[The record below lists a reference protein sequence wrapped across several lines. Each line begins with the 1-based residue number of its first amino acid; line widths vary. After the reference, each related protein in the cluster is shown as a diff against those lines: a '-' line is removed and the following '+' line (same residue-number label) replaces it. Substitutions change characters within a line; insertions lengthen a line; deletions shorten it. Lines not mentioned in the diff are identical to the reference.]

1 MAGPGMAREKPARRN
16 GMNQVAEGP
25 EGFGGWLL
33 LVAIGQWLGFFGQLV
48 EIIWALPTWVG
59 QWSDPALHRATMG
72 EAGLSVGLL
81 AFMLYTAIMMNMKR
95 REFPT
100 LFRIEAALFVVAPLL
115 SIWWVARSTG
125 AVVDMATF
133 AGIAAQ
139 AIAGTIGA
147 SLSILYSLRSARVR
161 NTFIY

>member
-1 MAGPGMAREKPARRN
+1 MS
-16 GMNQVAEGP
+16 QVAEGP

-33 LVAIGQWLGFFGQLV
+33 LVVIGQWLGFFGQLMAF
-48 EIIWALPTWVG
+48 IWTLPTWVG
-59 QWSDPALHRATMG
+59 QWRDPALHRATMG

-100 LFRIEAALFVVAPLL
+100 LFRIEVALFVIVPLL

-125 AVVDMATF
+125 AVVDKATF
-133 AGIAAQ
+133 AGIATQ
-139 AIAGTIGA
+139 AVAATIGA
-147 SLSILYSLRSARVR
+147 SFSILYSVRSARVR

>member
-1 MAGPGMAREKPARRN
+1 
-16 GMNQVAEGP
+16 MNQGAEGP

-33 LVAIGQWLGFFGQLV
+33 LVAIGQWLGFFAQLM
-48 EIIWALPTWVG
+48 ELIWALPTWVG
-59 QWSDPALHRATMG
+59 QWTDPALHRTTMG

-100 LFRIEAALFVVAPLL
+100 LFRFEAALLVLVPLL
-115 SIWWVARSTG
+115 SIAWVARSTG
-125 AVVDMATF
+125 AAVDKASF
-133 AGIAAQ
+133 AGIAVQ
-139 AIAGTIGA
+139 AIAATIGA